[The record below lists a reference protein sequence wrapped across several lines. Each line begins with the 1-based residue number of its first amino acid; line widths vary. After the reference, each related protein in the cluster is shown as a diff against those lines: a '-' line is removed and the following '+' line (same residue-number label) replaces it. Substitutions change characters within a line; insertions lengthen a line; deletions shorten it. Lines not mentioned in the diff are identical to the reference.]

1 MHGSSTAITLTDQIL
16 DAAERLALSAD
27 ADARAMA
34 VACMFDWTA
43 CAIAGASEPLV
54 DKLVADAIEFGRP
67 GDFPIL
73 GRSETVGLR
82 EAVLING
89 AASHALDYDDTLRA
103 MIGHPSVPI
112 MPALVGLAAYLG
124 TSGADLITA
133 YIFAVEVGSRVTMA
147 IAPDH
152 YLRGYHNTSTSGAIG
167 AAAGCAWLLGLD
179 RAQRASA
186 IGLAATR
193 AAGLKASFGTEAKPL
208 NPGWAA
214 LVGLTA
220 AQWAARGYEGPSD
233 ALGHQTGI
241 RAWSQDFNPAAALAD
256 GPPKVLGIRFKR
268 YAACGGIHPTIEAAL
283 QLRRDY
289 RLAPE
294 DIARATVFA
303 DSDMDGTCNK
313 QQVATGLEA
322 KFSLRM
328 VTAMVLADL
337 DTSLPENFSDSV
349 IARPLLRD
357 LFDRTT
363 VDLIQGR
370 DSMIGDVVVET
381 SDGRRLQ
388 STFDFGKVDPVAE
401 MQSVRPKF
409 VALTAPKLGEQRA
422 SRLAAII
429 EGLESRPSVTAMLAA
444 GSAGALNTPIS

>member
-1 MHGSSTAITLTDQIL
+1 MHGSSTALGLTDQIL
-16 DAAERLALSAD
+16 DAAERTALSAD
-27 ADARAMA
+27 TAARAMT
-34 VACMFDWTA
+34 VGCMFDWIA

-67 GDFPIL
+67 GDFPVL

-112 MPALVGLAAYLG
+112 MPPLVGLASHLG
-124 TSGADLITA
+124 TPGADLITA
-133 YIFAVEVGSRVTMA
+133 YIYAVEVGSRVTMA

-152 YLRGYHNTSTSGAIG
+152 YLRGFHNTATSGAIG
-167 AAAGCAWLLGLD
+167 AAAGCARLLGLD

-220 AQWAARGYEGPSD
+220 AQWAARGYEGASD
-233 ALGHQTGI
+233 ALGHRTGI
-241 RAWSQDFNPAAALAD
+241 RAWSQDFNPAAALAE
-256 GPPKVLGIRFKR
+256 GPPHVMGIRFKR

-283 QLRRDY
+283 QLQREH

-294 DIARATVFA
+294 DIGSATVLA
-303 DSDMDGTCNK
+303 DSAMDGTCNK
-313 QQVATGLEA
+313 QEVATGLEA

-328 VTAMVLADL
+328 VTAMVLADI
-337 DTSLPENFSDSV
+337 DTSVPENFSDSV
-349 IARPLLRD
+349 MARPLLRD

-363 VDLIQGR
+363 VNLLEGR

-381 SDGRRLQ
+381 VDGRKLQ
-388 STFDFGKVDPVAE
+388 STFDFGKPDPVAE

-409 VALTAPKLGEQRA
+409 RALAAPKLGERRA
-422 SRLAAII
+422 SKLAALI
-429 EGLESRPSVTAMLAA
+429 ESLESLPSVTAMLAA
-444 GSAGALNTPIS
+444 GSAGALATAV